1 MSTRH
6 SRPGPDAVFA
16 AAVAAGLAA
25 YNNLAGRHRW
35 HERWY
40 PAANLAA
47 TGILLAAAAASGLT
61 AGDLGLRRGR
71 LAAGMRTAAP
81 PALALA
87 GGWVILAAAP
97 AARPVQPVLG
107 DRRVTGLTGRGV
119 AYQVLVRI
127 PVGTVL
133 WEEAAFRGVLQA
145 SLRRVLPGPAA
156 MAVTSAVFGLWHIR
170 PTADALRIN
179 QIPASRRA
187 APGPV
192 AAAVAATAAA
202 GLLLSGLREQSGSLA
217 APMLLHLTANSG
229 AVLAAWA
236 VRNTRSADIV
246 ARSINRGTGQPW
258 RGAGLIRPWS
268 GHAVRDLHRG
278 RRHH

>member
-1 MSTRH
+1 MSTR
-6 SRPGPDAVFA
+6 RTRRGRDRAFA

-35 HERWY
+35 HEQWY
-40 PAANLAA
+40 PAANFAA

-61 AGDLGLRRGR
+61 AGELGARRDR
-71 LAAGMRTAAP
+71 LAAGMRAAAP

-87 GGWVILAAAP
+87 GGWVVLAAVP
-97 AARPVQPVLG
+97 AGRPVLG

-133 WEEAAFRGVLQA
+133 WEETAFRGVLQA

-156 MAVTSAVFGLWHIR
+156 IAVTSAVFGLWHIR

-179 QIPASRRA
+179 QIGASRRA
-187 APGPV
+187 ALAPI
-192 AAAVAATAAA
+192 AAAVAATTAA
-202 GLLLSGLREQSGSLA
+202 GLLLSGLRERSGSLA
-217 APMLLHLTANSG
+217 APMLLHFTANSG

-236 VRNTRSADIV
+236 VQN
-246 ARSINRGTGQPW
+246 
-258 RGAGLIRPWS
+258 GA
-268 GHAVRDLHRG
+268 AG
-278 RRHH
+278 RRT

>member
-1 MSTRH
+1 MSTR
-6 SRPGPDAVFA
+6 RPRRGRDTVFA

-61 AGDLGLRRGR
+61 AGELGTRRDR
-71 LAAGMRTAAP
+71 LTAGLRTAAP
-81 PALALA
+81 PVLALA
-87 GGWVILAAAP
+87 GGWVILAAVP
-97 AARPVQPVLG
+97 AARPVLG
-107 DRRVTGLTGRGV
+107 DRRITGLTGRGV

-127 PVGTVL
+127 PVGTAA

-145 SLRRVLPGPAA
+145 ALRRVLPGPAA
-156 MAVTSAVFGLWHIR
+156 IAVTSAVFGLWHIR
-170 PTADALRIN
+170 PTADALRVN
-179 QIPASRRA
+179 QIAATRRA
-187 APGPV
+187 ALGPV

-202 GLLLSGLREQSGSLA
+202 GLLLSGLRERSGSLA
-217 APMLLHLTANSG
+217 APMLVHLTANSG

-236 VRNTRSADIV
+236 VQNRAA
-246 ARSINRGTGQPW
+246 ARRA
-258 RGAGLIRPWS
+258 GAGPAAGRPGISAPLI
-268 GHAVRDLHRG
+268 
-278 RRHH
+278 